1 MTNNF
6 FRAVLL
12 SGALATAPAFAATPD
27 GLITAKTK
35 LSLWTTGGV
44 RSDLVH
50 VDTNDG
56 VVTLYGKVPSD
67 EQKAKAEQVA
77 RNQKDVREVKN
88 LLQVVPADEAK
99 AVRRADKELKAAA
112 EKGLKADAMI
122 KDSSIKVKSVDNGVV
137 LLAGK
142 AKTFSDHLRA
152 ISVVDRI
159 PGVSRVASEVEA
171 PEAFSEEERYT
182 MSGRER
188 KEKDKGRQGKKGSS
202 ANDMRIST
210 AVKLKLWTT
219 PDVPSTEIAV
229 DTTDGVVY
237 LSGRVPSDQVKV
249 AAAREAGEVDG
260 VVRVENALEVAP
272 PDKKAQ
278 TAQRRD
284 EELTRDVLAALKSRP
299 ELKNVEVSV
308 KNGTVRLTGTVG
320 TPWDEVSAVRVAR
333 QVPGVRDVDDDLEV
347 EDKPG
352 GEAPRQY

>member
-1 MTNNF
+1 MTSNF

-35 LSLWTTGGV
+35 LSLWTAGGV
-44 RSDLVH
+44 RSGLVH

-77 RNQKDVREVKN
+77 RDQKDVREVKN

-112 EKGLKADAMI
+112 EKELKADAMI

-182 MSGRER
+182 MSGRE
-188 KEKDKGRQGKKGSS
+188 KKDKGRQGKKGGS

-237 LSGRVPSDQVKV
+237 LSGQVPSDQVKV

-260 VVRVENALEVAP
+260 VVRVQNALEVAP

-299 ELKNVEVSV
+299 ELKNVEASV
-308 KNGTVRLTGTVG
+308 KNGTVRLTGSVG
-320 TPWDEVSAVRVAR
+320 SPWDEVSAVRAAR

-352 GEAPRQY
+352 GDAPRQY